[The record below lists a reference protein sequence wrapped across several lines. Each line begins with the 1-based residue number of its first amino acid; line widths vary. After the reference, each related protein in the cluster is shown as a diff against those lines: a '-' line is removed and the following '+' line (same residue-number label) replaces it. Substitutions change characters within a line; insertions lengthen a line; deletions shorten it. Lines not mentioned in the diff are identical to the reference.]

1 MFKNIMHKFGKDKT
15 VLFLYMGVILI
26 LVFSCLW
33 IDMGVKYRNIAHT
46 LLNSYDGLT
55 TSGVPTPT
63 PTLDLGLMCK
73 CSITFNTSF
82 PDSTFV
88 YYHDNT
94 NYATGY
100 FIMDWGSR
108 ISDITAREYELTNL
122 PICEIVDL
130 P

>member
-1 MFKNIMHKFGKDKT
+1 MNTMIKRLRRHIFS
-15 VLFLYMGVILI
+15 VILCI
-26 LVFSCLW
+26 FW
-33 IDMGVKYRNIAHT
+33 IPAWCIFIWGVLSLIDT
-46 LLNSYDGLT
+46 QQTYDNWVSEQI

-82 PDSTFV
+82 PESTFV
-88 YYHDNT
+88 YYQDKT

-108 ISDITAREYELTNL
+108 ISSITFREYELTNL
-122 PICEIVDL
+122 PVCEIVDL

>member
-1 MFKNIMHKFGKDKT
+1 MKKIMIKLRRHI
-15 VLFLYMGVILI
+15 LSVILCI
-26 LVFSCLW
+26 FW
-33 IDMGVKYRNIAHT
+33 IPAWCIFIWGVLSLIDT
-46 LLNSYDGLT
+46 QQTYDKWVNEQT

-100 FIMDWGSR
+100 FIMDWGGR
-108 ISDITAREYELTNL
+108 ISI
-122 PICEIVDL
+122 
-130 P
+130 